1 MGHDFELGLGG
12 LGVFMLSEL
21 FAQDFPGPVRVG
33 TSRVLIDRLTDRHG
47 GTCLEPVRALGATR
61 TILKPDQCVL
71 DLSVPWV
78 HEHVA
83 AVCLRLLGVSDVR
96 AACMTCP
103 PASAPWPPTTGL
115 WTLRWVDGEDGLPRT
130 ASWRADAQ
138 AGTTA
143 PTTARPC
150 TVRQNDVERA
160 RVFSR
165 SSVKAGAIPSLTL
178 NADASHHA
186 ALIALVQALDVSVS
200 GRAS

>member
-21 FAQDFPGPVRVG
+21 FAGDFPGPVRVG

-47 GTCLEPVRALGATR
+47 GTCLELVRALGATR

-103 PASAPWPPTTGL
+103 ALVTGI

-165 SSVKAGAIPSLTL
+165 SSVKAKAIPSLTL
-178 NADASHHA
+178 NADASHHT
-186 ALIALVQALDVSVS
+186 ALIALVKALDVSVS